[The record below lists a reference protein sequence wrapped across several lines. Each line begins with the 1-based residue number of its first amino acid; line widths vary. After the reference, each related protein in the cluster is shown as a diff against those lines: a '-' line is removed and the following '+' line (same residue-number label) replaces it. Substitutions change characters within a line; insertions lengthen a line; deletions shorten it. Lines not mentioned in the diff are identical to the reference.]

1 MTPSWPVV
9 ELIEKL
15 HGNFKW
21 KVSYQVLPLSDH
33 SIMDKNSRPAV
44 GLPAS
49 NPDAS
54 WRPSAGSVISLCL
67 LSLSE
72 KGGNKGATCPKSK
85 SKDEKLQM
93 FSVKAALLE

>member
-21 KVSYQVLPLSDH
+21 KVSDQVLQQSEH
-33 SIMDKNSRPAV
+33 SIMGKNSRPAV

-54 WRPSAGSVISLCL
+54 WRPRAGSVISLCL
-67 LSLSE
+67 PPLSE
-72 KGGNKGATCPKSK
+72 KGGDKGATCPKSK
-85 SKDEKLQM
+85 SKDEKLQL
-93 FSVKAALLE
+93 FSVTAALLE